1 MKSTHFPPIPTMANG
16 NFLEGNKRNMEEIGG
31 TYVKLGKFA
40 GKNQVECYFVDFFP
54 GEKNILVVLEIP
66 DNI

>member
-1 MKSTHFPPIPTMANG
+1 MANG

-54 GEKNILVVLEIP
+54 GKKKYFSGIGNT
-66 DNI
+66 